1 MNKYYVG
8 QRLSKNDDYVRPKR
22 TKTEMVQNEKN
33 INDYLKNFEEIDNNK
48 LPYININTQLRY
60 ISYDI
65 ENECELF
72 RFGGLLM
79 KVEEKYIVLAGKDGK
94 RFSVQR
100 YIYDNNNNNNKL
112 VHTTRFFKK
121 IKNEEILKEQLS
133 STFNKSEEIIKKQ
146 NKIIEKQKKELEA
159 MKKKLNK

>member
-8 QRLSKNDDYVRPKR
+8 QRLYIDDGYVRPKR
-22 TKTEMVQNEKN
+22 TKTELVQNEKN
-33 INDYLKNFEEIDNNK
+33 INDYLKDFEEIEDSK
-48 LPYININTQLRY
+48 LPYVNLNTQLRY
-60 ISYDI
+60 ISYDV

-79 KVEEKYIVLAGKDGK
+79 KIEEKYVVLAGKESK

-100 YIYDNNNNNNKL
+100 YIYDKNNKL

-121 IKNEEILKEQLS
+121 VKTEQLLKEQLS
-133 STFNKSEEIIKKQ
+133 MTLDKSEDIINKQ
-146 NKIIEKQKKELEA
+146 NAIIEKQKKELA
-159 MKKKLNK
+159 ALKKKSK

>member
-1 MNKYYVG
+1 MNKYYIG
-8 QRLSKNDDYVRPKR
+8 QRLYKNDGYVRPKR
-22 TKTEMVQNEKN
+22 TKTELVQNEKN
-33 INDYLKNFEEIDNNK
+33 INEYLKDFEEIEDNK
-48 LPYININTQLRY
+48 LPYVNLNTQLRY

-79 KVEEKYIVLAGKDGK
+79 KIEEKYIVLAGKEGK

-100 YIYDNNNNNNKL
+100 YIYDKNNKL

-121 IKNEEILKEQLS
+121 IKTEQLLKEQLNM
-133 STFNKSEEIIKKQ
+133 TLDKSEDIINKQ
-146 NKIIEKQKKELEA
+146 NTIIEKQKKELA
-159 MKKKLNK
+159 ALKNQKKPK

>member
-1 MNKYYVG
+1 MNKYYIG
-8 QRLSKNDDYVRPKR
+8 QRLYKNDGYVRPKR
-22 TKTEMVQNEKN
+22 TKTELVQNEKN
-33 INDYLKNFEEIDNNK
+33 INEYLKDFEEIEDSK
-48 LPYININTQLRY
+48 LPYVNLNTQVRY

-79 KVEEKYIVLAGKDGK
+79 KIEEKYIVLAGKEGK

-100 YIYDNNNNNNKL
+100 YIYDKNNKL

-121 IKNEEILKEQLS
+121 IKTEQLLKEQLNM
-133 STFNKSEEIIKKQ
+133 TLDKSEDIINKQ
-146 NKIIEKQKKELEA
+146 NTIIEKQKKELA
-159 MKKKLNK
+159 ALKNQKKQNK

>member
-8 QRLSKNDDYVRPKR
+8 QRLYKDDGYVRPKR
-22 TKTEMVQNEKN
+22 TKTELVQNEKN
-33 INDYLKNFEEIDNNK
+33 INDYLKDFEEIEDSK
-48 LPYININTQLRY
+48 LPYVNLNTQLRY
-60 ISYDI
+60 ISYDV

-79 KVEEKYIVLAGKDGK
+79 KIEEKYVVLAGKESK

-100 YIYDNNNNNNKL
+100 YIYDKNNKL

-121 IKNEEILKEQLS
+121 VKTEQLLKEQLS
-133 STFNKSEEIIKKQ
+133 MTLDKSEDIINKQ
-146 NKIIEKQKKELEA
+146 NAIIEKQKKELA
-159 MKKKLNK
+159 ALKKKSK

>member
-8 QRLSKNDDYVRPKR
+8 QRLYKDDGYIRPKR
-22 TKTEMVQNEKN
+22 TKTELVQNEKN
-33 INDYLKNFEEIDNNK
+33 INEYLKDFEEIEDSK
-48 LPYININTQLRY
+48 LPYVNLNTQLRY
-60 ISYDI
+60 ISYDV

-79 KVEEKYIVLAGKDGK
+79 KIEEKYVVLAGKESK

-100 YIYDNNNNNNKL
+100 YIYDKNNKL

-121 IKNEEILKEQLS
+121 IKTEQLLKEQL
-133 STFNKSEEIIKKQ
+133 TMTLDKSEDIINKQ
-146 NKIIEKQKKELEA
+146 NAIIEKQKKELA
-159 MKKKLNK
+159 ALKKKSK

>member
-8 QRLSKNDDYVRPKR
+8 QRLYKDDGYVRPKR
-22 TKTEMVQNEKN
+22 TKTELVQNEKN
-33 INDYLKNFEEIDNNK
+33 INEYLKDFEEIEDSK
-48 LPYININTQLRY
+48 LPYVNLNTQLRY
-60 ISYDI
+60 ISYDV

-79 KVEEKYIVLAGKDGK
+79 KIEEKYIVLAGKESK

-100 YIYDNNNNNNKL
+100 YIYDKNNKL

-121 IKNEEILKEQLS
+121 VKTEQLLKEQLNM
-133 STFNKSEEIIKKQ
+133 TLDKSEDIINKQ
-146 NKIIEKQKKELEA
+146 NAIIEKQKKELA
-159 MKKKLNK
+159 ALKKKSK

>member
-1 MNKYYVG
+1 MNKFYVG
-8 QRLSKNDDYVRPKR
+8 QRLYKDDGYVRPKR
-22 TKTEMVQNEKN
+22 TKTELVQNEKN
-33 INDYLKNFEEIDNNK
+33 INDYLKDFEEIEDSK
-48 LPYININTQLRY
+48 LPYVNLNTQLRY

-79 KVEEKYIVLAGKDGK
+79 KIEEKYVVLAGKESK

-100 YIYDNNNNNNKL
+100 YIYDKNNKL

-121 IKNEEILKEQLS
+121 VKTEQLLKEQLNM
-133 STFNKSEEIIKKQ
+133 TLDKSEDIINKQ
-146 NKIIEKQKKELEA
+146 NAIIEKQKKELA
-159 MKKKLNK
+159 ALKKKSK

>member
-8 QRLSKNDDYVRPKR
+8 QRLYKDDGYVRPKR
-22 TKTEMVQNEKN
+22 TKTELVQNEKN
-33 INDYLKNFEEIDNNK
+33 INDYLKDFEEIEDSK
-48 LPYININTQLRY
+48 LPYVNLNTQLRY
-60 ISYDI
+60 ISYDV

-79 KVEEKYIVLAGKDGK
+79 KIEEKYVVLAGKESK

-100 YIYDNNNNNNKL
+100 YIYDKNNKL

-121 IKNEEILKEQLS
+121 VKTEQLLKEQLNM
-133 STFNKSEEIIKKQ
+133 TLDKS
-146 NKIIEKQKKELEA
+146 
-159 MKKKLNK
+159 

>member
-72 RFGGLLM
+72 RFGGLL
-79 KVEEKYIVLAGKDGK
+79 
-94 RFSVQR
+94 
-100 YIYDNNNNNNKL
+100 
-112 VHTTRFFKK
+112 
-121 IKNEEILKEQLS
+121 
-133 STFNKSEEIIKKQ
+133 
-146 NKIIEKQKKELEA
+146 
-159 MKKKLNK
+159 

>member
-8 QRLSKNDDYVRPKR
+8 QRLYKDDGYVRPKR
-22 TKTEMVQNEKN
+22 TKTELVQNEKN
-33 INDYLKNFEEIDNNK
+33 INDYLKDFEEIEDSK
-48 LPYININTQLRY
+48 LPYVNLNTQLRY
-60 ISYDI
+60 ISYDV

-79 KVEEKYIVLAGKDGK
+79 KIEEKYVVLAGKESK

-100 YIYDNNNNNNKL
+100 YLYDKNNKL

-121 IKNEEILKEQLS
+121 VKTEQLLKEQLNM
-133 STFNKSEEIIKKQ
+133 TLDKSEDIINKQ
-146 NKIIEKQKKELEA
+146 NAIIEKQKKELA
-159 MKKKLNK
+159 ALKKKSK

>member
-8 QRLSKNDDYVRPKR
+8 QRLYKDDGYVRPKR
-22 TKTEMVQNEKN
+22 TKTELVQNEKN
-33 INDYLKNFEEIDNNK
+33 INEYLKDFEEIEDSK
-48 LPYININTQLRY
+48 LPYVNLNTQLRY

-79 KVEEKYIVLAGKDGK
+79 KIEEKYVVLAGKESK

-100 YIYDNNNNNNKL
+100 YLYDKNNKL
-112 VHTTRFFKK
+112 VYTTRFFKK
-121 IKNEEILKEQLS
+121 VKTEQLLKEQLS
-133 STFNKSEEIIKKQ
+133 MTLDKSEDIINKQ
-146 NKIIEKQKKELEA
+146 NAIIEKQKKELA
-159 MKKKLNK
+159 ALKKKSK

>member
-8 QRLSKNDDYVRPKR
+8 QRLYKDDGYVRPKR
-22 TKTEMVQNEKN
+22 TKTELVQNEKN
-33 INDYLKNFEEIDNNK
+33 INEYLKDFEEIEDSK
-48 LPYININTQLRY
+48 LPYVNLNTQLRY
-60 ISYDI
+60 ISYDV

-79 KVEEKYIVLAGKDGK
+79 KIEEKYVVLAGKESK

-100 YIYDNNNNNNKL
+100 YIYDKNNKL

-121 IKNEEILKEQLS
+121 VKTEQLLKEQLNM
-133 STFNKSEEIIKKQ
+133 TMDKSEDIINKQ
-146 NKIIEKQKKELEA
+146 NAIIEKQKKELA
-159 MKKKLNK
+159 ALKKKSK

>member
-8 QRLSKNDDYVRPKR
+8 QRLYKDDGYVRPKR
-22 TKTEMVQNEKN
+22 TKTELVQNEKN
-33 INDYLKNFEEIDNNK
+33 INDYLKDFEEIEDSK
-48 LPYININTQLRY
+48 LPYVNLNTQLRY
-60 ISYDI
+60 ISYDV

-79 KVEEKYIVLAGKDGK
+79 KIEEKYVVLAGKESK

-100 YIYDNNNNNNKL
+100 YIYDKNNKL

-121 IKNEEILKEQLS
+121 VKTEQLLKEQLNM
-133 STFNKSEEIIKKQ
+133 TLDKSEDIINKQ
-146 NKIIEKQKKELEA
+146 NAIIEKQKKELA
-159 MKKKLNK
+159 ALKKKSK